1 MNWFDIVKIDRE
13 EAQRLGD
20 KYAPNEMQE
29 FYLDKNLKRMKKIDD
44 YIRENFYDKME
55 EHQQKYYD
63 MFYDTTIKE
72 TDPEKF
78 KMARRSLI
86 SMLRSF
92 GYELPRR

>member
-1 MNWFDIVKIDRE
+1 MNWFDVIKIDRE

-20 KYAPNEMQE
+20 KYAPDEMQQ

-44 YIRENFYDKME
+44 YVRENFYDEMGE
-55 EHQQKYYD
+55 YQQKYYD
-63 MFYDTTIKE
+63 VFYNTVIKE

-86 SMLRSF
+86 SMLRGF
-92 GYELPRR
+92 GYNLPRR